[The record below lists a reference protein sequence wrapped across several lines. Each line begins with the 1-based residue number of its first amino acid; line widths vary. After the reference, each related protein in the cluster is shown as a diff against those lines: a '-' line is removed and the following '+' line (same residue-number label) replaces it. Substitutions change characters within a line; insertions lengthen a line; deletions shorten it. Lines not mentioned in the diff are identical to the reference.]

1 MTTEEIELFM
11 YMSVSWNL
19 ISWKIISFW
28 GIPIFTNYG
37 FRVVRKKKEY
47 HIPDAASEPIY
58 DADEHLKYSDY
69 RADGIWYSFFFRLY
83 QIYKSEYNFSYF
95 LEDAFHE

>member
-47 HIPDAASEPIY
+47 HIPDAASERVQ
-58 DADEHLKYSDY
+58 DAGEHLKHSDY
-69 RADGIWYSFFFRLY
+69 RADGIGVFFL
-83 QIYKSEYNFSYF
+83 FSDY
-95 LEDAFHE
+95 LNLQLGNVECTRRI

>member
-19 ISWKIISFW
+19 ISWKVISFW
-28 GIPIFTNYG
+28 GIPVLTNYG

-47 HIPDAASEPIY
+47 PIPDAAWE
-58 DADEHLKYSDY
+58 
-69 RADGIWYSFFFRLY
+69 RV
-83 QIYKSEYNFSYF
+83 
-95 LEDAFHE
+95 